1 MKAKRVNIVASCK
14 GNVDQ
19 RHYTRRIRGNGE
31 WAAVCAKPELSKKV
45 KKKKADHPTA
55 KAFAEL
61 MAETKAILHDPER
74 KAEWQAQYEEAV
86 RKARK
91 YNKPIQ
97 GRLYDYIKHELSEER
112 KQGILP

>member
-1 MKAKRVNIVASCK
+1 MGEYSGSVA
-14 GNVDQ
+14 
-19 RHYTRRIRGNGE
+19 GE
-31 WAAVCAKPELSKKV
+31 CGSETLCTADSRKWGMGAVCANPELSKKT
-45 KKKKADHPTA
+45 KKAKAEHPTA

-61 MAETKAILHDPER
+61 MAETKAIMHDPVR
-74 KAEWQAQYEEAV
+74 KAEWQARYEEAV

-112 KQGILP
+112 KQGVVP

>member
-1 MKAKRVNIVASCK
+1 V
-14 GNVDQ
+14 
-19 RHYTRRIRGNGE
+19 
-31 WAAVCAKPELSKKV
+31 
-45 KKKKADHPTA
+45 
-55 KAFAEL
+55 
-61 MAETKAILHDPER
+61 R
-74 KAEWQAQYEEAV
+74 KAEWQARYEEAV